1 MKNKVIF
8 IHGFGVSKGARG
20 IFTDIEKYIPQ
31 NEYIYTDLNI
41 VENNDG
47 KENITINT
55 VNEQVEII
63 KKVVGKEIETN
74 INTNYIFICHS
85 MGCVIFSILYEKFL
99 VGFFASQKI
108 PLTSIKVILLAPPVN
123 NDLEKTFDRYRQK
136 PENILDLNGL
146 SKLFRRD
153 GSITFIPKEFWESR
167 KNINFLETYK
177 KIKTLN
183 PKIIIARQDE
193 VIENSEENL
202 NTLKYVGEVISI
214 DGNHNFDKERENLAK
229 TIINLNLF

>member
-85 MGCVIFSILYEKFL
+85 LGCVIFSILYEKFL